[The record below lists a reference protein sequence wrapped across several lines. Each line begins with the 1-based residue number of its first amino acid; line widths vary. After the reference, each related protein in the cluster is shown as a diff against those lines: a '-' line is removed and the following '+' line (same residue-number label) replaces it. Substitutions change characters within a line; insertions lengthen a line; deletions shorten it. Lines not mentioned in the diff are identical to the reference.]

1 VREVGADGTYRWK
14 HDLEAAPQN
23 TFALP
28 SYVLRFAAPPQNG
41 NSSGQEFEL
50 DVFVVEDAEE
60 LSEPTP
66 RGSDTAGTSEEEEEE
81 EDGECSED
89 HEAEVKGPIRVTYAE
104 RVAQLTEECESMQVV
119 LEDPATADALVFP
132 VDVESTVNESILGGN
147 TRSFHDRF
155 QHDFPTKLADFV
167 RITSNIFVP
176 PGQLHMKIHLD
187 RATVVEDSMKLMAL
201 IQEKDVRVAFR
212 IDFVNEKAVDAGG
225 VYREWF
231 LLLNEGLVKQDK
243 GIFWCVDKDEQTF
256 YLNPQAQQAIGN
268 DYLIYFL
275 ASGRLVGRSLLEGN
289 ATGFHLSRPLLKIML
304 GQPLSFYDLE
314 YFDPTAFKNMV
325 WLLENQDVD
334 ALSLDFSVT
343 QQVGTKV
350 ETIDLIPN
358 GRNIP
363 VTDSNKLAYVD
374 RLFRYRLF
382 DSVSPQLYAFLR
394 GVYEVIPPEL
404 LLMFDSEEL
413 DLVLCGPD
421 EVDVDDW
428 ERNTK
433 YTSDLYKHPS
443 RKWFWEIV
451 REMPNEY
458 RRRLLQFATGSSRV
472 PSSGFSALTSYDG
485 RLCPFTLKGIDLSDE
500 GYVRSHACFNR
511 LDLPRHTDK
520 QKLKQILYA
529 ILNTEQHGFTTS

>member
-1 VREVGADGTYRWK
+1 KRREWVREVGADGTYRWK

-50 DVFVVEDAEE
+50 DVFIVEDAEE
-60 LSEPTP
+60 ISEPTP
-66 RGSDTAGTSEEEEEE
+66 RGSDTAGTSEEEE

-132 VDVESTVNESILGGN
+132 VDVESTVNESTLGGN

-325 WLLENQDVD
+325 WLLENEDVD

-374 RLFRYRLF
+374 RLFR
-382 DSVSPQLYAFLR
+382 VSPQLYAFLR